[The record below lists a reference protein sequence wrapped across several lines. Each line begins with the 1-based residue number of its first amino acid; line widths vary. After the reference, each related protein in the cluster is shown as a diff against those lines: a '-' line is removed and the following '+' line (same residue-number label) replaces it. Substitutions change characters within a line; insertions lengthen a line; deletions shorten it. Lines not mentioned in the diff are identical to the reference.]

1 MLGEN
6 HSLRNEFP
14 DHIDT
19 ITSLIGSNEHFA
31 EIMKKYDA
39 LDKQI
44 RDLEMRDSPISD
56 ESIHEL
62 KQQRVVMK
70 DALYHQITLA
80 ELG

>member
-19 ITSLIGSNEHFA
+19 ITSLISSNVDFA

-44 RDLEMRDSPISD
+44 RDLEMRDSPIAD

-80 ELG
+80 EQG